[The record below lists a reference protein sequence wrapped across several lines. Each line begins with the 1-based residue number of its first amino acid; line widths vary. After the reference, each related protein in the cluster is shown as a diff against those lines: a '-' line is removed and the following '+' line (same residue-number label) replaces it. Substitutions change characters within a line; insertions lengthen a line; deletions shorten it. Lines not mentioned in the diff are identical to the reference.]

1 MLWHYLVVPVTSAL
15 IGWGTNVLAIR
26 MMFYPL
32 EFVGKRPWLGW
43 QGVIPANAKRMAE
56 IAVDLMVDKLL
67 PVEDIASRIDAN
79 RMADAMKQRVESLLD
94 RLVEEIMQERAP
106 RVWQMLPLK
115 IRDKIQARI
124 RADAPAVIANMVE
137 EAKSSVTDVFDI
149 RQMMIDTLM
158 TDKALLNEIFLT
170 AGDKEF
176 TFLKRS
182 GLYFGFLFG
191 IPSMFV
197 WMSFQ
202 QWWTLPLGG
211 LVVGYATN
219 WLAIQMMFQPQEP
232 IKVGPFVWQ
241 GLFLRRQQ
249 EVAASYAK
257 LVTHKLLTSE
267 RIADTLLR
275 GPSSD
280 TLFLIIERQVN
291 RAVDAQAGMVQ
302 PYVVLGVGTNEYIRL
317 KTKVYDRVIEE
328 LPESVA
334 TVHAYA
340 DEGMDIENTI
350 RTNMQALSPAEFEG
364 VLRPAY
370 QQDEWKLIVTGAALG
385 LAAGC
390 LQLAA
395 M

>member
-191 IPSMFV
+191 IPSMLV

>member
-15 IGWGTNVLAIR
+15 IGWGTNVLAIQ

-191 IPSMFV
+191 IPSMLV

-340 DEGMDIENTI
+340 DEAMDIENTI

>member
-158 TDKALLNEIFLT
+158 TDKSA
-170 AGDKEF
+170 AKE
-176 TFLKRS
+176 
-182 GLYFGFLFG
+182 
-191 IPSMFV
+191 
-197 WMSFQ
+197 SFC
-202 QWWTLPLGG
+202 P
-211 LVVGYATN
+211 
-219 WLAIQMMFQPQEP
+219 
-232 IKVGPFVWQ
+232 
-241 GLFLRRQQ
+241 R
-249 EVAASYAK
+249 
-257 LVTHKLLTSE
+257 
-267 RIADTLLR
+267 
-275 GPSSD
+275 
-280 TLFLIIERQVN
+280 
-291 RAVDAQAGMVQ
+291 
-302 PYVVLGVGTNEYIRL
+302 
-317 KTKVYDRVIEE
+317 
-328 LPESVA
+328 
-334 TVHAYA
+334 
-340 DEGMDIENTI
+340 
-350 RTNMQALSPAEFEG
+350 
-364 VLRPAY
+364 
-370 QQDEWKLIVTGAALG
+370 
-385 LAAGC
+385 
-390 LQLAA
+390 
-395 M
+395 